1 MIEAREVYLKGI
13 EGNTRLHGCSVSARS
28 GEAVAVV
35 GQRGSGKSTL
45 LQVLAGVLVPDK
57 GVVQF
62 QGNTSSLRG
71 RTAFLG
77 DFLSGPYHLSGHQW
91 LEFWLDAAKALK
103 PGNRERVSRELE
115 RFSCG
120 FVEAPVEYCSRTEG
134 RILDF
139 IRVAALDTPVL
150 LLDAP
155 DAGLWG
161 SDYRALVAS
170 LEVQKGE
177 GRTIVMTVDRP
188 ELAIRLCD
196 RVLYM
201 ADGRVV
207 AESARGETDFADK
220 LTREMGWSA

>member
-1 MIEAREVYLKGI
+1 MCSQAKGRSLDRGAEVYLKGI

-103 PGNRERVSRELE
+103 PGNRERV
-115 RFSCG
+115 
-120 FVEAPVEYCSRTEG
+120 
-134 RILDF
+134 
-139 IRVAALDTPVL
+139 
-150 LLDAP
+150 
-155 DAGLWG
+155 AG
-161 SDYRALVAS
+161 
-170 LEVQKGE
+170 
-177 GRTIVMTVDRP
+177 T
-188 ELAIRLCD
+188 
-196 RVLYM
+196 
-201 ADGRVV
+201 
-207 AESARGETDFADK
+207 
-220 LTREMGWSA
+220 